1 MSRTWDQN
9 RETANDLWPLI
20 ELRPEER
27 QLWHDDLSPLDQDVL
42 YEALREVKRSHD
54 SPWPQLARI
63 HAAYRAIVSAR
74 RPAVIAPQGPPAFS
88 TPRLVIDEDW
98 SRDRMH
104 EFLEKICT
112 ADAAGILAVEYEVD
126 LDIDRLAAAD
136 AVRVNYAIR
145 NRRAMLGGEGGDA

>member
-9 RETANDLWPLI
+9 RETINDLWPLI

-54 SPWPQLARI
+54 SPWPQLAWI
-63 HAAYRAIVSAR
+63 HTAYRAIVSAR
-74 RPAVIAPQGPPAFS
+74 RPSVTAPQGPPAYS

-98 SRDRMH
+98 SRDW
-104 EFLEKICT
+104 
-112 ADAAGILAVEYEVD
+112 
-126 LDIDRLAAAD
+126 
-136 AVRVNYAIR
+136 R
-145 NRRAMLGGEGGDA
+145 NRRQTEILFAKSTSTLDEIQEQVHQSIDKVAASDALRVMAQLSEARRQLAGGNE